1 MASSTETLLPLLS
14 KDIEKH
20 PSSSDAI
27 DLETQVQENYKIL
40 FVTAVSFFI
49 FVVAEIIGA
58 LISGSLSL
66 LGDAA
71 AMSVDVFTVSFS
83 LVIFHYY
90 LTLILILF

>member
-1 MASSTETLLPLLS
+1 MATSTETLIPLLS
-14 KDIEKH
+14 KDIEKQ

-27 DLETQVQENYKIL
+27 DLETQVLENYKIL
-40 FVTAVSFFI
+40 FYTAVSFTV